1 MTAPPLLIVNPNT
14 DTRITAFLRQ
24 EAERILAGRATLEAI
39 NVESGFAALQTPEQV
54 EAAGR
59 NVVTTLIARQPQAA
73 VIAAFG
79 DPGLAQARALG
90 FRVAG
95 LGESGLRAA
104 AAVGPFAILTL
115 GAAMQDAIAARVEHF
130 GLAAKLTQIRTLPH
144 AIPDF
149 VPQRDALTPEIAAE
163 IESLARDGANCV
175 VLGGA
180 PFAGLAHRLDTKE
193 TRVLDGVESA
203 LAALGLCS
211 PHAG

>member
-104 AAVGPFAILTL
+104 AAGPFAILTL
-115 GAAMQDAIAARVEHF
+115 GAAMQDAIAARVEHL
-130 GLAAKLTQIRTLPH
+130 GLTAKLTQIRTLPH
-144 AIPDF
+144 AISDF

-163 IESLARDGANCV
+163 IGSLARDGANCV
-175 VLGGA
+175 LLGGA
-180 PFAGLAHRLDTKE
+180 PFAGLAHRLGTKE

-203 LAALGLCS
+203 LAALGLRA
-211 PHAG
+211 PHTG